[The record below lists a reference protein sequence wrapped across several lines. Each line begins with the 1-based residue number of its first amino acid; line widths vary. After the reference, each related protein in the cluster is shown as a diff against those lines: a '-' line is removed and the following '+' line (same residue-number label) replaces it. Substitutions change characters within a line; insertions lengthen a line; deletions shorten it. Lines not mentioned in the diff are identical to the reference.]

1 MMSAQ
6 FSSVAQSC
14 PILCDPV
21 DCSMPGFSVHHQL
34 LDLAQTQSIELV
46 MTTNHLI
53 LCCPLL
59 LLPSTL
65 PSIRVFTNVPVLSIR
80 WSSIRA
86 LASVLRMN
94 IECLFPLGLTGLISF
109 CPRDSQESSPPPQFE
124 SINFSAW
131 SSSHMEL
138 GQLYDP

>member
-21 DCSMPGFSVHHQL
+21 DCSMPSFSVHHQL

-94 IECLFPLGLTGLISF
+94 IQCLFPLGLTGLIS
-109 CPRDSQESSPPPQFE
+109 SQSKELSRVFSNTTVKKHLF
-124 SINFSAW
+124 FSAW
-131 SSSHMEL
+131 VSLWSNSHIHT
-138 GQLYDP
+138 